1 LALDGVAVRSWRFE
15 KPTMDVVETMAGRN
29 MFKRKAGDIRNVNNV
44 YLKLMLDILD
54 ILRLLLCL

>member
-1 LALDGVAVRSWRFE
+1 
-15 KPTMDVVETMAGRN
+15 MDVVETMAGRN